1 MPVKLEAPD
10 FIRLAHEMPIQ
21 SFAKWDSEGQ
31 HTLIEINLKV
41 LCFE

>member
-1 MPVKLEAPD
+1 MPVKLEASD

-31 HTLIEINLKV
+31 DTLVKIKLKV
-41 LCFE
+41 LC